1 MRHAMPWCLALC
13 LLSLLVPATLA
24 LAQTETVFINTGS
37 LVIGSVAGIESHQPL
52 PGVCLEL
59 GILDTD
65 NREQRG
71 TAVIGSSGRG
81 NGDEHGDVTIMPREF
96 GEDLGLSHVMR
107 MRTDRHGEFSF
118 MIPSHALASSTATI
132 VLSVYSAG
140 GAVPSFQHV
149 IVPDAGE
156 ETPIVEL
163 NLRVQDPPY
172 ALPTGAIDAG
182 CHAGAGGFIEAL
194 LRAWKLQVEDA
205 PRQCSAAIH
214 SEAVVD
220 LSPCD
225 AQSSTGGAG
234 SVATPT
240 STLQDELGDT
250 SALQQIAAGDSAQC
264 SWASPMA
271 AFRAIERATR
281 RALGTSFYTPRAA
294 PDLSQERSSTG
305 DDSGTVPWRSAV
317 ADALE
322 ACFGHFNRGTAIAW
336 SSGCTSFGGLGDSG
350 SGGISGISSGPCST
364 GASGGWD
371 GSNGNKTCSGNTTCS
386 GDGSACD
393 SVGSTAALLAA
404 ARSWSAGRVHA
415 CVALGSATAAAA
427 AAAAAAAPAGSYATA
442 ACAALALLYALFAEG
457 GARDIAQLFKGAAR
471 GSKAADS
478 GASSSGNG
486 DCAVTFWGEAGGG
499 GGGGGSGGGSSGG
512 VAAAAAQ
519 QRMYEYIGGG
529 DEERFGRVMR
539 ALDRVQGIVLASL
552 QRTK

>member
-1 MRHAMPWCLALC
+1 MPSCLAQWS
-13 LLSLLVPATLA
+13 LSLLVAATLA
-24 LAQTETVFINTGS
+24 LAQPETVFINTGS

-59 GILDTD
+59 GILDTE
-65 NREQRG
+65 NREQRA
-71 TAVIGSSGRG
+71 TADIGNSSG
-81 NGDEHGDVTIMPREF
+81 NSDGDAYGDVSLVPREF
-96 GEDLGLSHVMR
+96 GDDLGLSHVMR

-140 GAVPSFQHV
+140 GAVPTFQHV

-156 ETPIVEL
+156 ETLIVEL
-163 NLRVQDPPY
+163 NMRVQDPPH
-172 ALPTGAIDAG
+172 ALPIGAIDPG

-205 PRQCSAAIH
+205 PHLCSGAIN

-240 STLQDELGDT
+240 STSQDELDDT
-250 SALQQIAAGDSAQC
+250 SAAQQMTASDCAQC
-264 SWASPMA
+264 SWASPLA
-271 AFRAIERATR
+271 AFRAIERATE
-281 RALGTSFYTPRAA
+281 RAWGTSFYTPRAA
-294 PDLSQERSSTG
+294 PDLSQERSSNRTG
-305 DDSGTVPWRSAV
+305 DGPGTTPWRCAY
-317 ADALE
+317 
-322 ACFGHFNRGTAIAW
+322 
-336 SSGCTSFGGLGDSG
+336 
-350 SGGISGISSGPCST
+350 
-364 GASGGWD
+364 
-371 GSNGNKTCSGNTTCS
+371 
-386 GDGSACD
+386 
-393 SVGSTAALLAA
+393 
-404 ARSWSAGRVHA
+404 A

-442 ACAALALLYALFAEG
+442 ACAALALLYTLFAEG

-471 GSKAADS
+471 GARAADG
-478 GASSSGNG
+478 GASGSGNG
-486 DCAVTFWGEAGGG
+486 DCAVTCWGEAGGSG
-499 GGGGGSGGGSSGG
+499 GGVGGSGSMAA

-519 QRMYEYIGGG
+519 QRTYEYIGGG
-529 DEERFGRVMR
+529 DEDRFGRVMR